1 MKVSVSRRVFL
12 GFNYL
17 FFGLFILLCV
27 YPIWYIFISSISSGS
42 GVGQFFIP
50 INPTL
55 SNYSKVFKL
64 EGMGVAFRNSLVRT
78 LLGTA
83 LTVLACMFLG
93 FLFTKQEMPLRKPLY
108 RILIVTMYVS
118 GGLIPTYLVYRS
130 YGMLNSFSVY
140 ILPTIVQAYYVILI
154 KTFLEQ
160 LPPSIEEAAK
170 IDGAGTFRIF
180 LRIILPMAQPII
192 ATIAVYAAV
201 GQWNAWFDN
210 HIYTFN
216 RPELTTLQYK
226 LYTYLKDA
234 EILTQQLKMSSELD
248 TGLMEALTP
257 RGVRMTVTVITVLPV
272 LFVYP
277 FLQRYF
283 VKGIMIGSVKG

>member
-1 MKVSVSRRVFL
+1 
-12 GFNYL
+12 
-17 FFGLFILLCV
+17 
-27 YPIWYIFISSISSGS
+27 
-42 GVGQFFIP
+42 
-50 INPTL
+50 
-55 SNYSKVFKL
+55 
-64 EGMGVAFRNSLVRT
+64 
-78 LLGTA
+78 
-83 LTVLACMFLG
+83 
-93 FLFTKQEMPLRKPLY
+93 
-108 RILIVTMYVS
+108 
-118 GGLIPTYLVYRS
+118 
-130 YGMLNSFSVY
+130 MLNSFSVY

-180 LRIILPMAQPII
+180 LQIILPMAQPII

-226 LYTYLKDA
+226 LYTYLKEA

-248 TGLMEALTP
+248 TGLMESLTP

>member
-1 MKVSVSRRVFL
+1 
-12 GFNYL
+12 
-17 FFGLFILLCV
+17 
-27 YPIWYIFISSISSGS
+27 
-42 GVGQFFIP
+42 
-50 INPTL
+50 
-55 SNYSKVFKL
+55 
-64 EGMGVAFRNSLVRT
+64 MGVAFRNSLVRT

-226 LYTYLKDA
+226 LYTYLKEA

-248 TGLMEALTP
+248 TGLMESLTP

>member
-118 GGLIPTYLVYRS
+118 GDRK
-130 YGMLNSFSVY
+130 SV
-140 ILPTIVQAYYVILI
+140 V
-154 KTFLEQ
+154 
-160 LPPSIEEAAK
+160 
-170 IDGAGTFRIF
+170 
-180 LRIILPMAQPII
+180 
-192 ATIAVYAAV
+192 
-201 GQWNAWFDN
+201 
-210 HIYTFN
+210 
-216 RPELTTLQYK
+216 
-226 LYTYLKDA
+226 
-234 EILTQQLKMSSELD
+234 
-248 TGLMEALTP
+248 
-257 RGVRMTVTVITVLPV
+257 
-272 LFVYP
+272 
-277 FLQRYF
+277 
-283 VKGIMIGSVKG
+283 

>member
-93 FLFTKQEMPLRKPLY
+93 FLFTKQEMPLRKPL
-108 RILIVTMYVS
+108 
-118 GGLIPTYLVYRS
+118 
-130 YGMLNSFSVY
+130 SF
-140 ILPTIVQAYYVILI
+140 
-154 KTFLEQ
+154 
-160 LPPSIEEAAK
+160 
-170 IDGAGTFRIF
+170 
-180 LRIILPMAQPII
+180 
-192 ATIAVYAAV
+192 
-201 GQWNAWFDN
+201 
-210 HIYTFN
+210 HIN
-216 RPELTTLQYK
+216 DE
-226 LYTYLKDA
+226 
-234 EILTQQLKMSSELD
+234 
-248 TGLMEALTP
+248 
-257 RGVRMTVTVITVLPV
+257 
-272 LFVYP
+272 
-277 FLQRYF
+277 
-283 VKGIMIGSVKG
+283 